1 LRLKLLNKIS
11 LSAILLLTISCIHT
25 GCGVYGFRGNNP
37 PPGINS
43 LYVPTFVDASG
54 FSDPTLPELLT
65 QRLKDK
71 ILSDNTFTLRD
82 RSIADG
88 EIKCVITGVRD
99 EALVIGANET
109 VSKRKLTISIS
120 ADLDNLKTQR
130 NLWKKSFENWG
141 EYVSSDQSFSN
152 REIGVRSAVERV
164 SEDIV
169 IELTSNW

>member
-1 LRLKLLNKIS
+1 VTIS
-11 LSAILLLTISCIHT
+11 LLTIT

-43 LYVPTFVDASG
+43 LYIPTFVDASG
-54 FSDPTLPELLT
+54 FSDPTLPEQLT

-71 ILSDNTFTLRD
+71 ILRDNTFTLRD

-88 EIKCVITGVRD
+88 EIKCVITSVRD

-120 ADLDNLKTQR
+120 ADLDNLKLQR
-130 NLWKKSFENWG
+130 NVWQKNLENWG
-141 EYVSSDQSFSN
+141 EYNTTDQSFSN
-152 REIGVRSAVERV
+152 QEVGIRSAIEKV
-164 SEDIV
+164 SEDIL